1 MELDDCLENI
11 SKGDIQ
17 SLECLY
23 NKLKTPVYAF
33 ALSMVRSK
41 AAAEDILQDTFIK
54 VYEKASLYKLGNP
67 KAWVL
72 SITRNLSLDWLRR
85 SSVVSP
91 EDDNKLLNLLDTAQS
106 GDAAVSKIID
116 KMEVTSALLNINEK
130 EREIFVL
137 HVIGGLKHIE
147 IAKLLEI
154 PEGTVRWKY
163 RRALSKLSKS
173 LGGENDE

>member
-54 VYEKASLYKLGNP
+54 VYEKASLVEHEKKYVEAAQEFRIIIEYLKQNNFNP
-67 KAWVL
+67 KWC
-72 SITRNLSLDWLRR
+72 
-85 SSVVSP
+85 
-91 EDDNKLLNLLDTAQS
+91 EDELERINKL
-106 GDAAVSKIID
+106 
-116 KMEVTSALLNINEK
+116 M
-130 EREIFVL
+130 
-137 HVIGGLKHIE
+137 
-147 IAKLLEI
+147 
-154 PEGTVRWKY
+154 
-163 RRALSKLSKS
+163 
-173 LGGENDE
+173 